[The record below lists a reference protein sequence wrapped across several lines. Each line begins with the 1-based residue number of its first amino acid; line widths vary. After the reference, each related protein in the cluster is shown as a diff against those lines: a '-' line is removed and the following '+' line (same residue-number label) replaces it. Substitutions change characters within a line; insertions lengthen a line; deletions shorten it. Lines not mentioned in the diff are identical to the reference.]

1 MKAKIAFWAII
12 ATFLLLISITG
23 YSTTAKNR
31 VIEKLVTDITGYKIG
46 NNPPQIYLLYPSP
59 NAKVGCTTE
68 LIWFA
73 IDPDKDKLVFNIYIG
88 ETQEG
93 MQFVGKTTKNVF
105 KINLDPGKEYFW
117 MIEVFDGK
125 EYMRSPVRSFMTER
139 ETQQEPSYNWTYILY
154 MNGDNNLYSYALS
167 ELNEIKNSSLKDMAV
182 IILCDGNEENDTWLY
197 VIDNGIEKTAMGEKN
212 MGSSRTLEDLLIY
225 AKENYV
231 ARDYILEIW
240 GHGNGWMG
248 VCFDATNT
256 DMLTMAEIENAL
268 AAAGGVDIV
277 IFSACYMG
285 CVEVAYSLKNV
296 ADYMIACEGA
306 MPAAGLPHD
315 EILRAIGELGA
326 EGVCKKIVDV
336 YGENVFLSTA
346 FAAWNLSKMSLLVA
360 TINEFIY
367 LYAANVTEARNES
380 AYCLQYIDLKNFAE
394 YIGCEEI
401 IESINETIISSC
413 GMLSGAGIYFPVK
426 GQCSKYY
433 PDIEFSSASLWDEFI
448 SNYV

>member
-1 MKAKIAFWAII
+1 MKAKTAFWAMI
-12 ATFLLLISITG
+12 AILLLFVSMIG

-59 NAKVGCTTE
+59 DAKVRCATE

-73 IDPDKDKLVFNIYIG
+73 IDPDRDKLVFNVYIG
-88 ETQEG
+88 ETPES
-93 MQFVGKTTKNVF
+93 MEFVGKTTKNVF
-105 KINLDPGKEYFW
+105 KLNLEPDKEYFW

-125 EYMRSPVRSFMTER
+125 EYVRSPVRSFLTER
-139 ETQQEPSYNWTYILY
+139 EMQQQPAYNWTYILY
-154 MNGDNNLYSYALS
+154 MDGDNDLYSYALS
-167 ELNEIKNSSLKDMAV
+167 ELNEIKNSSLKNMAV
-182 IILCDGNEENDTWLY
+182 IILFDGNEENDTWLY
-197 VIDNGIEKTAMGEKN
+197 VIDNGIEKTTLGEKN
-212 MGSSRTLEDLLIY
+212 MGSSKTLEDLLLY

-231 ARDYILEIW
+231 AKNYILEIW

-248 VCFDATNT
+248 ICFDATNT

-268 AAAGGVDIV
+268 TAAGGVDIV

-285 CVEVAYSLKNV
+285 CAEVAYSLKNV

-306 MPAAGLPHD
+306 MPAAGLPHN
-315 EILRAIGELGA
+315 EILKAIGELRV
-326 EGVCKKIVDV
+326 EDVCKKIVDV
-336 YGENVFLSTA
+336 YGKYVFLSTS
-346 FAAWNLSKMSLLVA
+346 FAAWNLSKMSYLLA

-367 LYAANVTEARNES
+367 SHAVNVTEARNES

-401 IESINETIISSC
+401 VEAINETIISSC
-413 GMLSGAGIYFPVK
+413 GMLSGVGIYFPVK

-433 PDIEFSSASLWDEFI
+433 PDTEFSSASLWDEFM